1 MELVTNNCKKGK
13 QLFIIAT
20 MDILFAKLECFIDG
34 RLSRLSIKSR
44 FLDCNNYKTM
54 QQPFL
59 IGLTGVS
66 GSGKTTFLKR
76 LETIFDKDELCVI
89 SQDNYYKPREEQ
101 EIDAAGIHNF
111 DLPTSINRTEFHQDI
126 LKLLQGKTI
135 TRQEYTFN
143 NALATP
149 NMLEF
154 PSCPIILI
162 EGIFI
167 YHYKEIKDLMD
178 LKLFLHVKETTG
190 LARRIKRDRLERN
203 YPLEDVLY
211 RYQNHVLPTYE
222 RYIKPFQCEAD
233 LIINNND
240 KFDTGLDVVVT
251 YLKSVLA
258 ERQKK

>member
-20 MDILFAKLECFIDG
+20 MDILFAKLKYFKYGI
-34 RLSRLSIKSR
+34 LSKLSIKSR
-44 FLDCNNYKTM
+44 FLDRNNYKSM

-59 IGLTGVS
+59 VGLTGVS

-76 LETIFDKDELCVI
+76 LETIFGKDELCVI

-101 EIDAAGIHNF
+101 DVDAAGIHNF
-111 DLPTSINRTEFHQDI
+111 DLPTSINRTEFHRDI
-126 LKLLQGKTI
+126 LELLQGKTV
-135 TRQEYTFN
+135 TRKEYTFN
-143 NALATP
+143 NALAAP
-149 NMLEF
+149 KMLEF

-178 LKLFLHVKETTG
+178 LKLFLHVKETTA
-190 LARRIKRDRLERN
+190 LSRRIRRDRLERN

-211 RYQNHVLPTYE
+211 RYENHVLPTYE
-222 RYIKPFQCEAD
+222 RYIQPFQYEAD

-251 YLKSVLA
+251 YLKSVLSN
-258 ERQKK
+258 R

>member
-1 MELVTNNCKKGK
+1 
-13 QLFIIAT
+13 
-20 MDILFAKLECFIDG
+20 
-34 RLSRLSIKSR
+34 
-44 FLDCNNYKTM
+44 M

-76 LETIFDKDELCVI
+76 LENIFNKDELCVI
-89 SQDNYYKPREEQ
+89 SQDNYYKPRIEQ
-101 EIDAAGIHNF
+101 EIDAAGIRNF
-111 DLPTSINRTEFHQDI
+111 DLPTSINRGEFHRDI
-126 LKLLQGKTI
+126 LDLLKGKTI
-135 TRQEYTFN
+135 TRKEYTFN

-149 NMLEF
+149 QKLRF
-154 PSCPIILI
+154 RSCPIILI

-178 LKLFLHVKETTG
+178 LKLFLHVKETTA
-190 LARRIKRDRLERN
+190 LSRRIRRDRLERN

-222 RYIKPFQCEAD
+222 RYIQPFQFEAD
-233 LIINNND
+233 LIINNDNN
-240 KFDTGLDVVVT
+240 FDIGLDVVVT

-258 ERQKK
+258 TRKIK